1 MYRKKK
7 IMIQLYRLVLTFSC
21 IIATVV
27 AFVPVTME
35 RPPSPPV
42 SFMAEPVYGLDIHC
56 GTGDSTARMR
66 RRNPGM
72 EIIGIEDDLSLI
84 QRARQRYPNLL
95 FYCGDL
101 CEMMEFFQRSIAVVQ
116 VPIWE
121 VYNPLLLSRLHHIL
135 SPLGEVRVI
144 DEDGRVLYH
153 LDPRDLLRMME

>member
-1 MYRKKK
+1 
-7 IMIQLYRLVLTFSC
+7 MIQLQQCLLMFSC
-21 IIATVV
+21 IVATVV
-27 AFVPVTME
+27 AFMPVTME
-35 RPPSPPV
+35 RPPSPSPSM
-42 SFMAEPVYGLDIHC
+42 SFMTEPVYGLDIHC

-84 QRARQRYPNLL
+84 QRARQRFPNLL

-101 CEMMEFFQRSIAVVQ
+101 CEMKLFHHTIAVVQ
-116 VPIWE
+116 VPIWN
-121 VYNPLLLSRLHHIL
+121 VYDPRLLSRLHHIL